1 MLIAMTNWVLFIGR
15 FHPVL
20 VHLPIGMLV
29 LLAILEIAG
38 IRGTYRESV
47 SKVRM
52 LVVPILAICALITA
66 TCGWLLATGGDYNPQ
81 LLFWHRW
88 LGVSVAALCVI
99 MLIETRQKWF
109 RSYFLTLA
117 ITLVVVAITGHL
129 GGSMTYGSGYLTQY
143 APRPIKQLLGIST
156 RQAPAPLPK
165 LSHISNALV
174 YPQIVQAILTQNC
187 VTCHGPNRQKG
198 GLRLDSYRRLMHG
211 RNGQPVVLPG
221 HSARS
226 ILIQRIE
233 LPVGKSHRMPPTG
246 HAPLTRGE
254 IAILRWWVQ
263 AGVPD
268 RVTLMEAAPP
278 ASITADIRKLFLEA
292 QSQKPLPR
300 KEVETMLPRL
310 AQRSGMQITFLS
322 PQSDLLRCS
331 AKKNPHFSDQKLSL
345 LNPVRLNIA
354 SLNLDS
360 TSITDHATTV
370 INEMVNLKSLH
381 LRNTHVDGAGLLTLN
396 HLRQLRYLSVPNHKV
411 SNAVIN
417 KFKKQNFIP
426 HLVVTGD
433 GGISDLPNF

>member
-1 MLIAMTNWVLFIGR
+1 MLIAMTNWILFIGR

-38 IRGTYRESV
+38 IKKAYRESIT
-47 SKVRM
+47 KVRT
-52 LVVPILAICALITA
+52 LIVPILALCALITA

-81 LLFWHRW
+81 ILFWHRW
-88 LGVSVAALCVI
+88 LGISVAGLCVI

-117 ITLVVVAITGHL
+117 VTLVTVAITGHL
-129 GGSMTYGSGYLTQY
+129 GGSMTYGSDYLTQY

-156 RQAPAPLPK
+156 HHVPAPLPK

-198 GLRLDSYRRLMHG
+198 GLRLDSYRRLIHG
-211 RNGQPVVLPG
+211 RNGQPVVLPD
-221 HSARS
+221 HPERS

-233 LPVGKSHRMPPTG
+233 LPVGKSHRMPPSG
-246 HAPLTRGE
+246 HRPLTTGE

-263 AGVPD
+263 AGMPN
-268 RVTLMEAAPP
+268 RISLMEAAPP
-278 ASITADIRKLFLEA
+278 ASITAEIRKLFLEA

-300 KEVETMLPRL
+300 KEVEAMIPRL

-322 PQSDLLRCS
+322 PQSSMLRCS
-331 AKKNPHFSDQKLSL
+331 ARKIPDFSDQKLSL
-345 LNPVRLNIA
+345 LNPVRLNIQ

-360 TSITDHATTV
+360 TSITDHAMIV

-381 LRNTHVDGAGLLTLN
+381 LRHTQVDGAGLLTMN
-396 HLRQLRYLSVPNHKV
+396 HLRQLRYLSVPNHKL
-411 SNAVIN
+411 SSKVIN

>member
-1 MLIAMTNWVLFIGR
+1 MLIAMTNWILFIGR

-38 IRGTYRESV
+38 IKKAYRESIT
-47 SKVRM
+47 KVRT
-52 LVVPILAICALITA
+52 LIVPILALCALITA

-81 LLFWHRW
+81 ILFWHRW
-88 LGVSVAALCVI
+88 LGISVAGLCVI

-117 ITLVVVAITGHL
+117 VTLVTVAITGHL
-129 GGSMTYGSGYLTQY
+129 GGSMTYGSDYLTQY

-156 RQAPAPLPK
+156 HHVPAPLPK

-198 GLRLDSYRRLMHG
+198 GLRLDSYRRLIHG
-211 RNGQPVVLPG
+211 RNGQPVVLPD
-221 HSARS
+221 HPERS

-233 LPVGKSHRMPPTG
+233 LPVGKSHRMPPSG
-246 HAPLTRGE
+246 HRPLTTGE

-263 AGVPD
+263 AGMPN
-268 RVTLMEAAPP
+268 RISLMEAAPP

-300 KEVETMLPRL
+300 KEVEAMIPRL

-322 PQSDLLRCS
+322 PQSSMLRCS
-331 AKKNPHFSDQKLSL
+331 ASKIPDFSDQKLSL
-345 LNPVRLNIA
+345 LNPVRLNIQ

-360 TSITDHATTV
+360 TSITDHAMIV

-381 LRNTHVDGAGLLTLN
+381 LRHTQVDGAGLLTMN
-396 HLRQLRYLSVPNHKV
+396 HLRQLRYLSVPNHKL
-411 SNAVIN
+411 SSKVIN